1 MKSLYTNQIEEKGLA
16 QYLLQV
22 NMSNRDKE
30 IVTLYLNN
38 DIAYRDIGIWYE
50 ISGKR
55 IRQIIEKFA
64 RKAYHHHMKSV
75 TKM

>member
-16 QYLLQV
+16 QYLPQV
-22 NMSNRDKE
+22 NMSERDKE

-38 DIAYRDIGIWYE
+38 DITYRDIGIRYE
-50 ISGKR
+50 ISGER
-55 IRQIIEKFA
+55 VRQIIEKFA
-64 RKAYHHHMKSV
+64 RKAYHHMKSV